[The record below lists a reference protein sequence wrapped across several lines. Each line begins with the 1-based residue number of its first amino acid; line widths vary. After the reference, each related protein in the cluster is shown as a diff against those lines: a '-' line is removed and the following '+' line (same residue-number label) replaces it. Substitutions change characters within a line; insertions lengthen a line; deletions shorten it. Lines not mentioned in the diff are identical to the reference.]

1 MLGILDKT
9 SKDEI
14 VINYL
19 LLSYFTSLSHTRKK
33 ILTSDT
39 ILSDVRKYKKVS
51 NQTKENKKVKKKK
64 NYFNASPIRITL

>member
-19 LLSYFTSLSHTRKK
+19 LLSYFTSLSHNKKK
-33 ILTSDT
+33 ILTLGT

-51 NQTKENKKVKKKK
+51 NQTKENKKVKRK

>member
-19 LLSYFTSLSHTRKK
+19 LLSYYTSLSHTRKK
-33 ILTSDT
+33 ILTLDT

-51 NQTKENKKVKKKK
+51 NQTKENTKK
-64 NYFNASPIRITL
+64 

>member
-64 NYFNASPIRITL
+64 KLF

>member
-1 MLGILDKT
+1 MLGILDKM

-64 NYFNASPIRITL
+64 KLF